1 MLPEI
6 IIAPVFFLVIGII
19 SVTYIYYRFK
29 EKQIML
35 DRGLTPEQMLEL
47 LKSRDR
53 KTSMLKIGIISIFFG
68 IGLGLGI
75 SFEQYTDFDAAVPF
89 SIFFFAGFGFVV
101 AFLVERKYFTE
112 K

>member
-1 MLPEI
+1 MFPEI

-35 DRGLTPEQMLEL
+35 DRGLTPEQMLDL
-47 LKSRDR
+47 LKSKGR
-53 KTSMLKIGIISIFFG
+53 KTTMLKIGIISIFFG
-68 IGLGLGI
+68 VGLGLGI
-75 SFEQYTDFDAAVPF
+75 SFEQYSDFDAAVPF
-89 SIFFFAGFGFVV
+89 SIFVFTGLGFVS
-101 AFLVERKYFTE
+101 AFLVERKYFDE